1 MDQTSLIEFFSS
13 SETSC
18 EVPLLL
24 VLDVDV
30 GNEVLLSAQAPNHS
44 LLVEFDSFVQ
54 DKTAVLVKDVANN
67 VLEVDSGGVV
77 E

>member
-1 MDQTSLIEFFSS
+1 MEFFSS
-13 SETSC
+13 SETSY
-18 EVPLLL
+18 VLLLLL
-24 VLDVDV
+24 VLDDDV
-30 GNEVLLSAQAPNHS
+30 GTELFLPGQAPNHR

-67 VLEVDSGGVV
+67 VLEVDSAGVV

>member
-13 SETSC
+13 SETSY